1 MAGPQPRRY
10 GRKEKKMKRI
20 SKRLLA
26 CLLTLLMTASL
37 VACGGNNNNS
47 TPSTPDTP
55 GTSQGSDTQTPQ
67 DSDDS
72 QSGGLAAEQV
82 LNLRL
87 TDLKL
92 LDVNDVRNANE
103 FQVLTE
109 IQEGLFRTFT
119 SEDGTDVVENAGCT
133 DYEISEDGLTYTFH
147 LRPEC
152 VWSDGVPVTAQ
163 HYVDSWMRLI
173 DPEEAFSYAFL
184 ATGIQGAEAYYNGE
198 GSAED
203 VAIELVDDLTFRC
216 TLTVPDAAFIK
227 KVGMVCFYPVR
238 KDLIDAAKAADAD
251 WTNDYTLHVFNGPFY
266 ISDRVLENS
275 MTLKKNET
283 YWNADAVTLTQINMQ
298 VIDEASTAAQLM
310 ESQQL
315 DVLTLTDVEYV
326 TQWQPLVDNGTFVH
340 VSQTAPSVT
349 YLVVDQHPAAN
360 GGPSGLMGNEK
371 CRLALSLA
379 FDREE
384 FNLMF
389 YDGLYTPAYALVPYG
404 MTVGDTE
411 FRSKV
416 PAKLLEYQDKLSDAD
431 YLRSLFEEGMV
442 EAGASGNAE
451 DATLTVFTYSPTVL
465 TNNQLEWYK
474 QQVESKIG
482 CHVNIEVYPDSSTW
496 VAARNEYKY
505 DFYTMGWNGD
515 FNDPMTFM
523 ELFVTGNGY
532 AKFMGGFSDSQYDE
546 MVSKAGS
553 SQDDAERLQLFAD
566 AENLLLEKGGV
577 IPLYYQQTQMYYQ
590 SYVSGLST
598 PMFGAEY
605 EFSRVQILEH

>member
-1 MAGPQPRRY
+1 MNTASTKTLRR
-10 GRKEKKMKRI
+10 I
-20 SKRLLA
+20 LA
-26 CLLTLLMTASL
+26 LLLTLLMTVSL
-37 VACGGNNNNS
+37 AACGGNNGGDKPADS
-47 TPSTPDTP
+47 S
-55 GTSQGSDTQTPQ
+55 GSQGGDTQTP
-67 DSDDS
+67 SDGAAP
-72 QSGGLAAEQV
+72 GGQLAAEQV
-82 LNLRL
+82 LNLKL
-87 TDLKL
+87 IDLKL

-119 SEDGTDVVENAGCT
+119 NEEGTDVVENAGCT
-133 DYEISEDGLTYTFH
+133 SYDISEDGLTYTFH
-147 LRPEC
+147 LRKEC

-184 ATGIQGAEAYYNGE
+184 ATGIEGAEAYYNGE

-203 VAIELVDDLTFRC
+203 VAIELIDDLTFSC

-251 WTNDYTLHVFNGPFY
+251 WTNDYTLHVYNGPFY

-283 YWNADAVTLTQINMQ
+283 YWNADSVTLTQINMQ

-326 TQWQPLVDNGTFVH
+326 AQWQPLVDNGTFTH
-340 VSQTAPSVT
+340 IQTTPASVT
-349 YLVVDQHPAAN
+349 YLVIDQHPAAN
-360 GGPSGLMGNEK
+360 GGPSGLMNSEK

-384 FNLMF
+384 YNLMF
-389 YDGLYTPAYALVPYG
+389 YEGLYTPAYALVPFG

-411 FRSKV
+411 FRSQV
-416 PAKLLEYQDKLSDAD
+416 PAKLEEYQANLSDPD
-431 YLRSLFEEGMV
+431 YLKNLFEEGMK
-442 EAGASGNAE
+442 EAGVSGTAADAS
-451 DATLTVFTYSPTVL
+451 LTVFAYTPTVL
-465 TNNQLEWYK
+465 TSNQLEWYK

-482 CHVNIEVYPDSSTW
+482 CTVNIEVYPDSSTW

-505 DFYTMGWNGD
+505 DFYVMGWNGD

-523 ELFVTGNGY
+523 ELFVTDNGY
-532 AKFMGGFSDSQYDE
+532 AKFMGGFSDSEYDE
-546 MVSKAGS
+546 LVRRAGS
-553 SQDDAERLQLFAD
+553 SQDDAERLQLFAE
-566 AENLLLEKGGV
+566 AENILLEKGGV
-577 IPLYYQQTQMYYQ
+577 IPLYYPQNQMYHQ
-590 SYVSGLST
+590 SYISGLSF

-605 EFSRVQILEH
+605 EFSRAQIMEH

>member
-1 MAGPQPRRY
+1 MNTASTKTFRR
-10 GRKEKKMKRI
+10 I
-20 SKRLLA
+20 LA
-26 CLLTLLMTASL
+26 LLLTLLMTVSL
-37 VACGGNNNNS
+37 AACGGNNGGDKPADS
-47 TPSTPDTP
+47 S
-55 GTSQGSDTQTPQ
+55 GSQGGDTQTP
-67 DSDDS
+67 DDGAAP
-72 QSGGLAAEQV
+72 GGQLAAEQV
-82 LNLRL
+82 LNLKL
-87 TDLKL
+87 IDLKL

-119 SEDGTDVVENAGCT
+119 NEEGTDVVENAGCT
-133 DYEISEDGLTYTFH
+133 SYDISEDGLTYTFH
-147 LRPEC
+147 LRKEC

-184 ATGIQGAEAYYNGE
+184 ATGIEGAEAYYNGE

-203 VAIELVDDLTFRC
+203 VAIELIDDLTFSC

-251 WTNDYTLHVFNGPFY
+251 WTNDYTLHVYNGPFY
-266 ISDRVLENS
+266 ISDRVLDNS

-283 YWNADAVTLTQINMQ
+283 YWNADSVTLTQINMQ

-326 TQWQPLVDNGTFVH
+326 AQWQPLVDNGTFTH
-340 VSQTAPSVT
+340 IQTTPASVT
-349 YLVVDQHPAAN
+349 YLVIDQHPAAN
-360 GGPSGLMGNEK
+360 GGPSGLMNSEK

-384 FNLMF
+384 YNLMF
-389 YDGLYTPAYALVPYG
+389 YEGLYTPAYALVPFG

-416 PAKLLEYQDKLSDAD
+416 PAKLEEYQANLSDPD
-431 YLRSLFEEGMV
+431 YLKNLFEEGMK
-442 EAGASGNAE
+442 EAGVSGTAADAS
-451 DATLTVFTYSPTVL
+451 LTVFAYTPTVL
-465 TNNQLEWYK
+465 TSNQLEWYK

-482 CHVNIEVYPDSSTW
+482 CTVNIEVYPDSSTW

-505 DFYTMGWNGD
+505 DFYVMGWNGD

-523 ELFVTGNGY
+523 ELFVTDNGY
-532 AKFMGGFSDSQYDE
+532 AKFMGGFSDSTYDE
-546 MVSKAGS
+546 LVRKAGS
-553 SQDDAERLQLFAD
+553 SQDDAERLQLFAE
-566 AENLLLEKGGV
+566 AENILLEKGGV
-577 IPLYYQQTQMYYQ
+577 IPLYYPQNQMYHQ
-590 SYVSGLST
+590 SYISGLSF

-605 EFSRVQILEH
+605 EFSRAQIMEH

>member
-1 MAGPQPRRY
+1 MNTASTKTFRR
-10 GRKEKKMKRI
+10 I
-20 SKRLLA
+20 LA
-26 CLLTLLMTASL
+26 LLLTLLMTVSL
-37 VACGGNNNNS
+37 AACGGNNDGDKPAGS
-47 TPSTPDTP
+47 S
-55 GTSQGSDTQTPQ
+55 GSQGGDTQTP
-67 DSDDS
+67 D
-72 QSGGLAAEQV
+72 GGAAQGGQLAAEQV
-82 LNLRL
+82 LNLKL
-87 TDLKL
+87 IDLKL

-119 SEDGTDVVENAGCT
+119 NEEGTDVVENAGCT
-133 DYEISEDGLTYTFH
+133 SYDISEDGLTYTFH
-147 LRPEC
+147 LRKEC

-184 ATGIQGAEAYYNGE
+184 ATGIEGAEAYYNGE

-203 VAIELVDDLTFRC
+203 VAIELIDDLTFSC

-251 WTNDYTLHVFNGPFY
+251 WTNDYTLHVYNGPFY
-266 ISDRVLENS
+266 ISDRVLDNS

-283 YWNADAVTLTQINMQ
+283 YWNADSVTLTQINMQ

-326 TQWQPLVDNGTFVH
+326 AQWQPLVDNGTFTH
-340 VSQTAPSVT
+340 IQTTPASVT
-349 YLVVDQHPAAN
+349 YLVIDQHPAAN
-360 GGPSGLMGNEK
+360 GGPSGLMGSEK

-384 FNLMF
+384 YNLMF
-389 YDGLYTPAYALVPYG
+389 YEGLYTPAYALVPFG

-411 FRSKV
+411 FRSQV
-416 PAKLLEYQDKLSDAD
+416 PAKLEDYQANLSDPD
-431 YLRSLFEEGMV
+431 YLKNLFEEGMK
-442 EAGASGNAE
+442 EAGVSGTAADAS
-451 DATLTVFTYSPTVL
+451 LTVFAYTPTVL
-465 TNNQLEWYK
+465 TSNQLEWYK

-482 CHVNIEVYPDSSTW
+482 CTVNIEVYPDSSTW

-505 DFYTMGWNGD
+505 DFYVMGWNGD

-523 ELFVTGNGY
+523 ELFVTDNGY
-532 AKFMGGFSDSQYDE
+532 AKFMGGFSDSEYDE
-546 MVSKAGS
+546 LVRRAGS
-553 SQDDAERLQLFAD
+553 SQDDAERLQLFAE
-566 AENLLLEKGGV
+566 AENILLEKGGV
-577 IPLYYQQTQMYYQ
+577 IPLYYPQNQMYHQ
-590 SYVSGLST
+590 SYISGLSF

-605 EFSRVQILEH
+605 EFSRAQIMEH

>member
-1 MAGPQPRRY
+1 MNTASTKTFRR
-10 GRKEKKMKRI
+10 I
-20 SKRLLA
+20 LA
-26 CLLTLLMTASL
+26 LLLTLLMTVSL
-37 VACGGNNNNS
+37 AACGGNNGGDQPAGS
-47 TPSTPDTP
+47 S
-55 GTSQGSDTQTPQ
+55 GSQGGDTQTP
-67 DSDDS
+67 DDGAA
-72 QSGGLAAEQV
+72 QGGQLAAEQV
-82 LNLRL
+82 LNLKL
-87 TDLKL
+87 IDLKL

-119 SEDGTDVVENAGCT
+119 NEEGTDVVENAGCT
-133 DYEISEDGLTYTFH
+133 SYDVSEDGLTYTFH
-147 LRPEC
+147 LRKEC

-184 ATGIQGAEAYYNGE
+184 ATGIEGAEAYYNGE

-203 VAIELVDDLTFRC
+203 VAIELIDDLTFSC

-251 WTNDYTLHVFNGPFY
+251 WTNDYTLHVYNGPFY

-283 YWNADAVTLTQINMQ
+283 YWNADSVTLTQINMQ

-326 TQWQPLVDNGTFVH
+326 AQWQPLVDNGTFTH
-340 VSQTAPSVT
+340 IQTTPASVT
-349 YLVVDQHPAAN
+349 YLVIDQPPAAN
-360 GGPSGLMGNEK
+360 GGPSGLMGSEK

-384 FNLMF
+384 YNLMF
-389 YDGLYTPAYALVPYG
+389 YEGLYTPAYALVPFG

-411 FRSKV
+411 FRSQV
-416 PAKLLEYQDKLSDAD
+416 PAKLEEYQANLSDPD
-431 YLRSLFEEGMV
+431 YLKNLFEEGMK
-442 EAGASGNAE
+442 EAGVSGTAADAS
-451 DATLTVFTYSPTVL
+451 LTVFAYTPTVL
-465 TNNQLEWYK
+465 TSNQLEWYK

-482 CHVNIEVYPDSSTW
+482 CTVNIEVYPDSSTW

-505 DFYTMGWNGD
+505 DFYVMGWNGD

-532 AKFMGGFSDSQYDE
+532 AKFMGGFSDSEYDE
-546 MVSKAGS
+546 LVRRAGS
-553 SQDDAERLQLFAD
+553 SQDDAERLQLFAE
-566 AENLLLEKGGV
+566 AENILLEKGGV
-577 IPLYYQQTQMYYQ
+577 IPLYYPQNQMYHQ
-590 SYVSGLST
+590 SYISGLSF

-605 EFSRVQILEH
+605 EFSRAQIMEH

>member
-1 MAGPQPRRY
+1 MNSASTKTSQ
-10 GRKEKKMKRI
+10 
-20 SKRLLA
+20 RLLA
-26 CLLTLLMTASL
+26 LLLMLLMTVSL
-37 VACGGNNNNS
+37 AACGGNNGGTPPANS
-47 TPSTPDTP
+47 GTPGGDSQTPDD
-55 GTSQGSDTQTPQ
+55 SAQGGQ
-67 DSDDS
+67 
-72 QSGGLAAEQV
+72 LAAEQV

-87 TDLKL
+87 VDLKL

-119 SEDGTDVVENAGCT
+119 GEDGTDVVENAGCT
-133 DYEISEDGLTYTFH
+133 SYEVSEDGLTYTFH
-147 LRPEC
+147 LRKES

-203 VAIELVDDLTFRC
+203 VAIELIDELTFSC
-216 TLTVPDAAFIK
+216 TLNVPDAAFIK

-251 WTNDYTLHVFNGPFY
+251 WTNDYTLHVYNGPFY

-283 YWNADAVTLTQINMQ
+283 YWNADNVTLTQINMQ

-326 TQWQPLVDNGTFVH
+326 TQWQPMVDNGTFVH
-340 VSQTAPSVT
+340 LSQTAPSVT
-349 YLVVDQHPAAN
+349 YLVIDQHPDAK

-389 YDGLYTPAYALVPYG
+389 YEGLYTPAYALVPYG

-416 PAKLLEYQDKLSDAD
+416 PAKLEEYQANLPAAVD
-431 YLRSLFEEGMV
+431 
-442 EAGASGNAE
+442 
-451 DATLTVFTYSPTVL
+451 VL
-465 TNNQLEWYK
+465 NRAL
-474 QQVESKIG
+474 
-482 CHVNIEVYPDSSTW
+482 
-496 VAARNEYKY
+496 AAAMDRKE
-505 DFYTMGWNGD
+505 
-515 FNDPMTFM
+515 
-523 ELFVTGNGY
+523 
-532 AKFMGGFSDSQYDE
+532 
-546 MVSKAGS
+546 
-553 SQDDAERLQLFAD
+553 
-566 AENLLLEKGGV
+566 
-577 IPLYYQQTQMYYQ
+577 
-590 SYVSGLST
+590 
-598 PMFGAEY
+598 
-605 EFSRVQILEH
+605 

>member
-1 MAGPQPRRY
+1 M
-10 GRKEKKMKRI
+10 
-20 SKRLLA
+20 
-26 CLLTLLMTASL
+26 LLMTVSL
-37 VACGGNNNNS
+37 AACGGNNGGTPPANS
-47 TPSTPDTP
+47 GTPGGDSQTPDD
-55 GTSQGSDTQTPQ
+55 SAQGGQ
-67 DSDDS
+67 
-72 QSGGLAAEQV
+72 LAAEQV

-87 TDLKL
+87 VDLKL

-119 SEDGTDVVENAGCT
+119 GEDGTDVVENAGCT
-133 DYEISEDGLTYTFH
+133 SYDVSEDGLTYTFH
-147 LRPEC
+147 LRKES

-203 VAIELVDDLTFRC
+203 VAIELIDELTFSC
-216 TLTVPDAAFIK
+216 TLNVPDAAFIK

-251 WTNDYTLHVFNGPFY
+251 WTNDYTLHVYNGPFY

-283 YWNADAVTLTQINMQ
+283 YWNADNVTLTQINMQ

-326 TQWQPLVDNGTFVH
+326 AQWQPLVDNGTFTH
-340 VSQTAPSVT
+340 IQTTPASVT
-349 YLVVDQHPAAN
+349 YLVIDQHPAAN
-360 GGPSGLMGNEK
+360 GGPSGLMGSEK

-384 FNLMF
+384 YNLMF
-389 YDGLYTPAYALVPYG
+389 YEGLYTPAYALVPFG

-411 FRSKV
+411 FRSQV
-416 PAKLLEYQDKLSDAD
+416 PAKLEEYQANLSDPD
-431 YLRSLFEEGMV
+431 YLKNLFEEGMK
-442 EAGASGNAE
+442 EAGVSGTAADAS
-451 DATLTVFTYSPTVL
+451 LTVFAYTPTVL
-465 TNNQLEWYK
+465 TSNQLEWYK

-482 CHVNIEVYPDSSTW
+482 CTVNIEVYPDSSTW

-505 DFYTMGWNGD
+505 DFYVMGWNGD

-523 ELFVTGNGY
+523 ELFVTDNGY
-532 AKFMGGFSDSQYDE
+532 AKFMGGFSDSEYDE
-546 MVSKAGS
+546 LVRRAGS
-553 SQDDAERLQLFAD
+553 SQDDAERLQLFAE
-566 AENLLLEKGGV
+566 AENILLEKGGV
-577 IPLYYQQTQMYYQ
+577 IPLYYPQNQMYHQ
-590 SYVSGLST
+590 SYISGLSF

-605 EFSRVQILEH
+605 EFSRAQIMEH